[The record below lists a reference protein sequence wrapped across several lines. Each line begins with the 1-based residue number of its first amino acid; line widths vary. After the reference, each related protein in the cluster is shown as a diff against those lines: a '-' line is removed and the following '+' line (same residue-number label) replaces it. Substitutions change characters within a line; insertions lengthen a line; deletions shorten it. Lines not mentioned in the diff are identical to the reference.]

1 MNLIL
6 GTNSKIAKQNRNVYI
21 PSWRFAGYRC
31 WTDCFFAV
39 DAEENKRSTDT
50 IHYEEHIVLYM
61 ADVWMQVPSD
71 REGLTD
77 EDKHENTKRMFLG
90 ESLKV

>member
-1 MNLIL
+1 M
-6 GTNSKIAKQNRNVYI
+6 YI
-21 PSWRFAGYRC
+21 PSWRWAGYRC

-61 ADVWMQVPSD
+61 ADVWM
-71 REGLTD
+71 
-77 EDKHENTKRMFLG
+77 
-90 ESLKV
+90 